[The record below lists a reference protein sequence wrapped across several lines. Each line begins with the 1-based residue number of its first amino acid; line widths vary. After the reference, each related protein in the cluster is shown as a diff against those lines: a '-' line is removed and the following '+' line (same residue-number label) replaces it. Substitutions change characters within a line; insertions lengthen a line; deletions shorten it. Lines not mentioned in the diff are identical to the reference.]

1 MESVHKGAYLAVA
14 IGELTSKWRV
24 SGLNNCTVKSNALL
38 ICSVALVEIM
48 ISNIEKYNG
57 NLQNLRQ

>member
-1 MESVHKGAYLAVA
+1 MESVHARACLAEA

-24 SGLNNCTVKSNALL
+24 LVQNNCTVKFNALL